1 MEQIDTNIDDFKLE
15 DPEIIEKDVY
25 KLQPDLSCLR
35 VRTQV
40 SKMFLEGRN

>member
-1 MEQIDTNIDDFKLE
+1 MEQMDTNIDYFEFE
-15 DPEIIEKDVY
+15 DPEIIDKDVY
-25 KLQPDLSCLR
+25 KLQHDLSCLR